1 MLVRS
6 RSARTLRSMAELVSV
21 AVERRARVHA
31 SGSGWAAGVGGR
43 APYSSGGWPALRLE
57 RGAPGD
63 AVGGERRP
71 FSRADVEHGERLG
84 HRAAVRH
91 ARRAARPRVRHP
103 AGEHASRQP
112 REGHARHVAEPAQL
126 PARHVENDY

>member
-31 SGSGWAAGVGGR
+31 SGWAAGVGGR
-43 APYSSGGWPALRLE
+43 APYSTRPAAGRPFE
-57 RGAPGD
+57 RGAPGN
-63 AVGGERRP
+63 AVGGKRRP
-71 FSRADVEHGERLG
+71 LSRADVEHGERLG

-91 ARRAARPRVRHP
+91 ARCAARPRVRHP

-112 REGHARHVAEPAQL
+112 REVHARHVGWPSQPSCRRAT
-126 PARHVENDY
+126 